1 MNVRQYYPIAL
12 GLALFLMASTIHAQ
26 VRVSGNVV
34 HGDEPVTDVTIKVME
49 DGDVLRTMLADRKGR
64 FETDIPFGKNYTLLF
79 VRPFMLPVAID
90 VSTSD
95 DEESEVRYDV
105 PLKMRM
111 YNRYSGM
118 SESLARKSIGRI
130 ERTGT
135 GENAFTFVPYVKV
148 IEELKPLYAESERR
162 EAAGEQPI
170 ASEVFFPETDQ
181 ETSAKRDE
189 RANET
194 KTNGSDADARVDR
207 EKPIAEEPMDR
218 TGREVSRFEEVE
230 RSKEIE
236 RKRILQS
243 KERSGSAKEKA
254 EQAGSDY
261 IEASKQLRRELELED
276 DMRELEIAEARIQKQ
291 ADQGVYLESVHMG
304 ASPPMGQSAS
314 KLVKHSV
321 DAGTFVYDERLLIE
335 LAGTRFEYRKA
346 VYNWLLFDVT
356 YYSKDDKEISE
367 EEFDEVK
374 RTFGI

>member
-1 MNVRQYYPIAL
+1 MNVRHYYPIASVL
-12 GLALFLMASTIHAQ
+12 GLLLLALSINAQ

-34 HGDEPVTDVTIKVME
+34 HADEPVTDVTIKVIE
-49 DGDVLRTMLADRKGR
+49 NGDVLRTMLADRKGR

-90 VSTSD
+90 VSTSED
-95 DEESEVRYDV
+95 AESEVHYDV

-162 EAAGEQPI
+162 EAEGEQPI
-170 ASEVFFPETDQ
+170 ASEVFFPETTPEAVTKNID
-181 ETSAKRDE
+181 
-189 RANET
+189 RAGG
-194 KTNGSDADARVDR
+194 TNANPSDANAPDGP
-207 EKPIAEEPMDR
+207 EKAIAEESLDR
-218 TGREVSRFEEVE
+218 SGREAGRFEEVE

-236 RKRILQS
+236 RERILQS
-243 KERSGSAKEKA
+243 MERSGSAKEKA
-254 EQAGSDY
+254 ERAGADY
-261 IEASKQLRRELELED
+261 IDASKQLRRELEMQD
-276 DMRELEIAEARIQKQ
+276 DTRNLEIAEARIQKQ
-291 ADQGVYLESVHMG
+291 ADQGVHLESVHMG
-304 ASPPMGQSAS
+304 ASPTMDQSAS

-321 DAGTFVYDERLLIE
+321 DAGMFVYDERLLIE